1 MEKVN
6 VSKLEVDIAGKTA
19 VLESGGGGS
28 TPAPNSVNSETIQD
42 HSIKEEDLD
51 HTILD
56 KLDSLDE
63 ENVVTEEEI
72 EECWS
77 EAMRNAGLDL

>member
-6 VSKLEVDIAGKTA
+6 VSKLKVDIAGKTA

-42 HSIKEEDLD
+42 HSVREEDLD
-51 HTILD
+51 PAILE
-56 KLDSLDE
+56 KLESLDE
-63 ENVVTEEEI
+63 GNVITEDEI
-72 EECWS
+72 QECWT

>member
-51 HTILD
+51 HAILD